1 MITRFEEQEGRPR
14 LIAALR
20 AQQSVQNDE
29 DLAKELADLVDLVQI
44 EPGTPES
51 TFIRQGG
58 SDNDIF
64 LILAGK
70 VSVVVNG
77 REKAQ
82 RKTGQHV
89 GEMAAIDP
97 SARRSADV
105 VAIEQTVLAK
115 ISEPAFSNLAAKYP
129 NLWRHLALEIAH
141 RLRQRGHEVQPPNE
155 KPRTFIGSSVEALPI
170 ARELQSGLAHDPFV
184 VSLWTDGVFRAS
196 RDSVDS
202 LVAAVKKAD
211 FAILVL
217 TADDT
222 LISDEV
228 EHSAPRDNCIF
239 ELGLFMG
246 ALGRDRT
253 FIVKPRGIDIK
264 LPSDL
269 LGITPLEYAEGTEDT
284 IATRVG
290 PVCSA
295 VRKAVQNLGPK

>member
-1 MITRFEEQEGRPR
+1 MITRFQGSDGHPR

-20 AQQSVQNDE
+20 AQQCVHNDK

-44 EPGTPES
+44 EPGKPES
-51 TFIRQGG
+51 TFIKQGD
-58 SDNDIF
+58 SDNAIF

-70 VSVVVNG
+70 VSIVVNG
-77 REKAQ
+77 REKAH
-82 RKTGQHV
+82 RHSRQHV

-105 VAIEQTVLAK
+105 VALEQTVLAK
-115 ISEPAFSNLAAKYP
+115 ISEPAFSKLASKYP
-129 NLWRHLALEIAH
+129 DLWRRLALEIAE
-141 RLRQRGHEVQPPNE
+141 RLRQRGLEVQPPNE
-155 KPRTFIGSSVEALPI
+155 KPHIFIGSSMETLPI
-170 ARELQSGLAHDPFV
+170 ARELQNGLAYDPFV

-211 FAILVL
+211 FAVLVL
-217 TADDT
+217 TSDDT
-222 LISDEV
+222 LISREV
-228 EHSAPRDNCIF
+228 EHRAPRDNCIF

-269 LGITPLEYAEGTEDT
+269 LGITPLEYAEGTQDT
-284 IATRVG
+284 IASRVG
-290 PVCSA
+290 PICTA